1 MRNFFKI
8 FLASLLA
15 LVVFSVI
22 VFFFMVGAVSGLTAK
37 EPATVGNKAVLVI
50 DLGQD
55 FSEVPDESA
64 ISQLTDPE
72 QYERPSLYDLV
83 RLIHHA
89 KNDSAVKGI
98 YLKADGN
105 ANGFAASED
114 IRNALIEFRSGGK
127 FIYSYGEV
135 IPQNAYHV
143 ANVSTKIYC
152 NPKGGVDWK
161 GFAMQLVFLK
171 GTLDKLEIQP
181 QVFYAGKFKSA
192 TEPFRA
198 TEMTEPN
205 RIQST
210 ELLNDLYGHF
220 LYQTS
225 KERKIDSAT
234 LHRYANEQMI
244 RFAEDALKYRLV
256 DGLKYDD
263 QVKDEIKARLKL
275 GKYDKINFVNADKYA
290 AAVDFEQK
298 GKERIAVLYASGD
311 IIDGKGQE
319 GQIGSQNYVNMIR
332 KLRLDDKIKAI
343 VLRINSGGGSSL
355 ASENILREL
364 MLAKKEKPLVV
375 SFGDYAASG
384 AYYLSC
390 NADSIFAQPNTIT
403 GSIGVFTLIPNMQG
417 FFNDKLGMTF
427 DGVKTAEPADAMT
440 VTRPLSEM
448 QKRYIQE
455 SVDSIYQD
463 FLGRV
468 AAGRK
473 MSRSG
478 VDSIAQGRVWSGN
491 TALKIGLVDRIG
503 GLQDAINTAA
513 KMAKLNT
520 YRLREYPEPQSFI
533 QKLFGGYKEEMKE
546 EAIKEEMGAQGFKYY
561 QTVSRVMKMMN
572 VTQARMPFDLT
583 IE

>member
-8 FLASLLA
+8 FFASLLA
-15 LVVFSVI
+15 LVVFSI
-22 VFFFMVGAVSGLTAK
+22 LVFFFLVGAASGLTSK
-37 EPATVGNKAVLVI
+37 EPATVGSKAVLLI
-50 DLGQD
+50 DLSEG
-55 FSEVPDESA
+55 FSEVPDESGLT
-64 ISQLTDPE
+64 QLTNPE
-72 QYERPSLYDLV
+72 NFDKPSLYDLV
-83 RLIHHA
+83 RIIHHA

-98 YLKADGN
+98 YIKADGN

-114 IRNALIEFRSGGK
+114 IRNALLNFKEGGK
-127 FIYSYGEV
+127 FIYAYGEV
-135 IPQNAYHV
+135 IPQGAYHV
-143 ANVSTKIYC
+143 ANVATKIFC

-205 RIQST
+205 RLQST
-210 ELLNDLYGHF
+210 ELLNNLYAHF
-220 LYQTS
+220 LLQTS
-225 KERKIDSAT
+225 KQRNIDSAT
-234 LHRYANEQMI
+234 LHQYADQQMI
-244 RFAEDALKYRLV
+244 RFASDALKYRLV
-256 DGLKYDD
+256 DGLMYDD
-263 QVKDEIKARLKL
+263 QVKDEIKKQLKI

-298 GKERIAVLYASGD
+298 GRDRIAVLYASGD
-311 IIDGKGQE
+311 IIDGRGQD
-319 GQIGSQNYVNMIR
+319 GQIGSESYVNMIR
-332 KLRLDDKIKAI
+332 KLRMDDKIKAI

-390 NADSIFAQPNTIT
+390 HADSIFAQPNTIT

-440 VTRPLSEM
+440 VTKPLSEM

-455 SVDSIYQD
+455 SVDSIYHD

-468 AAGRK
+468 ATGRK
-473 MSRSG
+473 MSVAQ

-491 TALKIGLVDRIG
+491 VALKIGLVDRIG

-513 KMAKLNT
+513 KMAKVNT
-520 YRLREYPEPQSFI
+520 YKLREYPEPQSLL
-533 QKLFGGYKEEMKE
+533 QKIFGGYKEEMKE
-546 EAIKEEMGAQGFKYY
+546 EVIREQVGMQGFKYY

-572 VTQARMPFDLT
+572 VTQARIPFDIT
-583 IE
+583 IQ